1 MCFLTVFLLQS
12 AFERVQLLP
21 LSGSFFFFTSSPD
34 GARSEGGPDPL
45 VDVVISEWLRRR
57 RRRRFRNSRRES
69 SDFLLLFLFLFLPLL
84 SLDFVAVVLQ
94 RHLGPGAQVRRRQP
108 LWSSRGSSSRRRR
121 GIGGRCGHG
130 SGPQAQ
136 EGIDGRLPARVSDDV
151 GPAPLHRER
160 RVAEAADAGP
170 RGARQRR

>member
-108 LWSSRGSSSRRRR
+108 L
-121 GIGGRCGHG
+121 
-130 SGPQAQ
+130 
-136 EGIDGRLPARVSDDV
+136 
-151 GPAPLHRER
+151 
-160 RVAEAADAGP
+160 
-170 RGARQRR
+170 